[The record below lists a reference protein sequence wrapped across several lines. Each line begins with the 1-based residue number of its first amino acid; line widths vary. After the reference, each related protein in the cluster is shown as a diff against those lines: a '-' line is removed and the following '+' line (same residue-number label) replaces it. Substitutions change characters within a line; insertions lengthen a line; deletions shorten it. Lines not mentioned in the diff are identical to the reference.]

1 MNNPLSPKIAIY
13 YPCFLGGGA
22 EAVALWM
29 MEALKDQY
37 NLTLITFAD
46 IDWQRLNLMY
56 GTTLNAQSIKVDS
69 LLPQVFYSYSNALAS
84 NNKHFRQLAI
94 HLTLRR
100 CQQNSPDYD
109 LVISAYNAA
118 DLGRTGMQYIH
129 WIKVLEGGEL
139 AQKYYNRISNFS
151 IDNLKKNF
159 SLVNSEAVATAV
171 KDYYGID
178 AKVVYP
184 PVVIKPTDIAWQDK
198 ENAFICSGR
207 LVEAKQPHRV
217 IQCLEKVRQ
226 KGIDLKLY
234 ITGGG
239 GGNAEVKYKRYL
251 DQLIRDNSDWIR
263 LCENLSYEDYSKI
276 LYRCK
281 YGIHFKPEP
290 FGISIAEMV
299 KAGIIPFA
307 RNGGGP
313 VEIIGQENNDLL
325 FSSFEDAVEKIT
337 EVMQNE
343 SKQYQLLSSLEKQ
356 KFLFSTEKFMAD
368 INNVVTSYLQGD
380 L

>member
-1 MNNPLSPKIAIY
+1 MNNPLNKKIAIY

-22 EAVALWM
+22 EAVGLWM
-29 MEALKDQY
+29 MEALKDKY
-37 NLTLITFAD
+37 HLTLITFTD

-69 LLPQVFYSYSNALAS
+69 LLPKSFYRFNNALAS

-94 HLTLRR
+94 HLSLRYCKQKQR
-100 CQQNSPDYD
+100 DYD

-118 DLGRTGMQYIH
+118 DLGKPGMQYIH
-129 WIKVLEGGEL
+129 CIKVLEGGKL

-151 IDNLKKNF
+151 VDNLKKNF
-159 SLVNSEAVATAV
+159 SLANSGAVAAAI

-178 AKVVYP
+178 ATVVYP
-184 PVVIKPTDIAWQDK
+184 PVVIEPANIAWQDK

-239 GGNAEVKYKRYL
+239 GGNAEAKYKRYL
-251 DQLIRDNSDWIR
+251 DQLIRDNSDWVQ
-263 LCENLSYEDYSKI
+263 LLENLSYEEYSQV

-299 KAGIIPFA
+299 KAGIIPFT
-307 RNGGGP
+307 REGGGP
-313 VEIIGQENNDLL
+313 AEIIGQQNTDLFFNNI
-325 FSSFEDAVEKIT
+325 EDAVEKIAH
-337 EVMQNE
+337 VMQNE
-343 SKQYQLLSSLEKQ
+343 DKQYQLLSSLEKQ
-356 KFLFSTEKFMAD
+356 KVLFSTDKFMED
-368 INNVVTSYLQGD
+368 INNVVTGYLQGN

>member
-1 MNNPLSPKIAIY
+1 MNNPLNKKIAIY
-13 YPCFLGGGA
+13 YPCFSGGGA

-29 MEALKDQY
+29 MEALKDKY
-37 NLTLITFAD
+37 HLTLITFAD
-46 IDWQRLNLMY
+46 LDWQRLNLMY

-69 LLPQVFYSYSNALAS
+69 LLPKSFYRVNNALAS
-84 NNKHFRQLAI
+84 NNKHFRLLAI
-94 HLTLRR
+94 HLSLRH
-100 CQQNSPDYD
+100 CKQKQQDYD

-118 DLGRTGMQYIH
+118 DLGKPGMQYIH

-139 AQKYYNRISNFS
+139 ARKYYNRISNFS
-151 IDNLKKNF
+151 LENMKKNF
-159 SLVNSEAVATAV
+159 SLANSGAVAAAI

-184 PVVIKPTDIAWQDK
+184 PVVIKPADIAWQDK

-207 LVEAKQPHRV
+207 LVEAKQPHRA

-226 KGIDLKLY
+226 KGIDIKLY

-239 GGNAEVKYKRYL
+239 GGNGEAKYKRYL
-251 DQLIRDNSDWIR
+251 DQLIRDNSDWVQ
-263 LCENLSYEDYSKI
+263 LLENLSYEEYSQV

-299 KAGIIPFA
+299 KAGIIPFT
-307 RNGGGP
+307 REGGGP
-313 VEIIGQENNDLL
+313 AEIIGQENTDLFFNNL
-325 FSSFEDAVEKIT
+325 EEAVEKIAH
-337 EVMQNE
+337 VMQNE
-343 SKQYQLLSSLEKQ
+343 DKQYQLLSSLEKQ
-356 KFLFSTEKFMAD
+356 KILFSTDKFMED
-368 INNVVTSYLQGD
+368 INNVVTSYLQGN